1 MVLVVL
7 EFLLIWFLF
16 FRLPFLLF
24 LFMVIVRLRL
34 RLRPPRPLLLCCL
47 PLLLLRVLLPL
58 FAHLLRLPLSRYFRL
73 LLFQSHAQ
81 SILILVT
88 LFILLG
94 NQGVFLFKTLS
105 LLICYLSPDADE
117 CTASPPVCH
126 VKALCT
132 NTIGSH
138 RCTCKRGYT
147 GNGTTCKGT

>member
-1 MVLVVL
+1 MLLFVFFFVL
-7 EFLLIWFLF
+7 FASSPLF
-16 FRLPFLLF
+16 PPLLF
-24 LFMVIVRLRL
+24 LRVL
-34 RLRPPRPLLLCCL
+34 RPLL
-47 PLLLLRVLLPL
+47 
-58 FAHLLRLPLSRYFRL
+58 AHLLRLPLSRYFRL

-94 NQGVFLFKTLS
+94 NQGVFLFETLS
-105 LLICYLSPDADE
+105 LLFIFYLSADADE

-132 NTIGSH
+132 NTNGSH